1 MPEIPDLLTMLKAG
15 VHFGHKISKRHPKMK
30 PYIFMAKNG
39 FHIINI
45 EETQVKLKEA
55 LDFIKKIVS
64 NGGTI
69 LFLGTKKQAQAIIVK
84 AAKDCGMP
92 YIKERWLG
100 GTFTNFS
107 SISKLIK
114 KYNDLKEKKANGQLD
129 KYTKK
134 ERLEFDQEIEKS
146 ERVVGGVA
154 NLTKLP
160 DAVFVCDVRKEKT
173 AVAEANKK
181 NVPIVAICDTNVNPD
196 KITYPIPANDDA
208 IKSIEL
214 LVNLVAEAVKEGLKE
229 KDKNREEAKKIAVSK
244 ENL

>member
-114 KYNDLKEKKANGQLD
+114 KYKPDIMAVESLYFFKNLKTAMPVSQAKGVILFAAAKKKIPVFEFSPLQMKMTITGYGKAEKKQVQ
-129 KYTKK
+129 KM
-134 ERLEFDQEIEKS
+134 I
-146 ERVVGGVA
+146 
-154 NLTKLP
+154 
-160 DAVFVCDVRKEKT
+160 
-173 AVAEANKK
+173 
-181 NVPIVAICDTNVNPD
+181 
-196 KITYPIPANDDA
+196 KI
-208 IKSIEL
+208 L
-214 LVNLVAEAVKEGLKE
+214 LGLKE
-229 KDKNREEAKKIAVSK
+229 RPEDKNKREDDATDALGIAICGALK
-244 ENL
+244 MKLNIT